1 MSESFGAIRIVSI
14 LSSNWYNTVTSIE
27 SIMELLKKKGADL
40 PTRALLLCD
49 DNELGKIQPDD
60 VIGRIEAMGLEVE
73 PITPIPKMNDILDE
87 DFAYSPEDGDVINS
101 RPGTGTH
108 LGLILSCLADSLKVR
123 NSIRFYL
130 ADISANGTSMAF
142 SRVALNA
149 EAVDTRIDTVEHKFE
164 SLDFLEGVLEDG
176 MAESWVR
183 PAKTTKLGYD
193 NLRIFKIHESLAND
207 DDGEDV
213 ITNMEMASSYKELNN
228 IASPSRGK
236 DLGDAFEELVGLEML
251 QCGNV
256 IEVFMNIKWRKDG
269 RIVREEDSLAL
280 TSKGN
285 VVFFSAKHCIRD
297 NGDMRKRQV
306 NNKMIQNEIERLEGL
321 ELPGN
326 YPRQRVF
333 YVLITTTPL
342 VHAAQRSPDVI
353 VTNLFELC
361 QNISHL

>member
-1 MSESFGAIRIVSI
+1 MSKSFGPIRIVSI
-14 LSSNWYNTVTSIE
+14 LSRNWYNTVTSID
-27 SIMELLKKKGADL
+27 SIMALLRKEGADL

-49 DNELGKIQPDD
+49 GNELGMIQSDD
-60 VIGRIEAMGLEVE
+60 VIGRIGAMGLEVE
-73 PITPIPKMNDILDE
+73 PIKKIPEMNDILDE

-108 LGLILSCLADSLKVR
+108 LGLILSCLADSLKVG

-130 ADISANGTSMAF
+130 ADIRANGTSMAF
-142 SRVALNA
+142 SRVVLNA
-149 EAVDTRIDTVEHKFE
+149 EAVNPRIDTVEHKFE

-183 PAKTTKLGYD
+183 PEKTTKMGYD
-193 NLRIFKIHESLAND
+193 NLRIFKIHENHAND

-213 ITNMEMASSYKELNN
+213 ISNMEMASSKEDLS
-228 IASPSRGK
+228 IASPTRGP
-236 DLGDAFEELVGLEML
+236 DLGDAFEELVGFEML
-251 QCGNV
+251 QCENV
-256 IEVFMNIKWRKDG
+256 IEVFMNIEWKKDG
-269 RIVREEDSLAL
+269 RMVREEDSLAL

-297 NGDMRKRQV
+297 NGDMRKKQV
-306 NNKMIQNEIERLEGL
+306 NNKMIQDEIERLEGS

-333 YVLITTTPL
+333 PVLITTTPL

>member
-1 MSESFGAIRIVSI
+1 MSESFGPTRIVSI
-14 LSSNWYNTVTSIE
+14 LSRNWYNTVTSID
-27 SIMELLKKKGADL
+27 SIMALLTKHGSDL

-49 DNELGKIQPDD
+49 KGELGRIPSDD
-60 VIGRIEAMGLEVE
+60 VIGRIEDMGLEGRIE
-73 PITPIPKMNDILDE
+73 PIPEMNDLLDE

-101 RPGTGTH
+101 RPGSGIH
-108 LGLILSCLADSLKVR
+108 LGLIMNCLTESLKVG

-130 ADISANGTSMAF
+130 ADIGANGTSMAF
-142 SRVALNA
+142 SRVVLNA
-149 EAVDTRIDTVEHKFE
+149 EAVDPPIDTVEHKFE
-164 SLDFLEGVLEDG
+164 SLDFLEGVLEDSG
-176 MAESWVR
+176 AKNWGL
-183 PAKTTKLGYD
+183 AGKTTKLGYD
-193 NLRIFKIHESLAND
+193 NLRIFKVHENHAND

-213 ITNMEMASSYKELNN
+213 TYNMEMASSYKDLSD

-236 DLGDAFEELVGLEML
+236 DLGGAFEELVGLEML

-256 IEVFMNIKWRKDG
+256 IEAFMNIKWKKDG
-269 RIVREEDSLAL
+269 RMVREEDSLAL

-297 NGDMRKRQV
+297 NGDMVKRS
-306 NNKMIQNEIERLEGL
+306 KHAKIIQDEIERLEGL

-333 YVLITTTPL
+333 KVLITTTPQF
-342 VHAAQRSPDVI
+342 HAAQRSPDVI

-361 QNISHL
+361 QNISKL